1 MTAPVFKQLD
11 RSLHDHL
18 ADVMRLASHAD
29 DRTVAGLAR
38 DEIPRIV
45 TALEALL
52 REHRPDDHGR
62 CPTCRTRWL
71 SRRAPTPCRAYLAAH
86 ICLVMATATREPE
99 KHPVTRTG

>member
-1 MTAPVFKQLD
+1 VIAVTAPAFRQLD

-18 ADVMRLASHAD
+18 ADVMRLASYAD

-38 DEIPRIV
+38 DELPRIV

-52 REHRPDDHGR
+52 DEHQPDDHGR

-86 ICLVMATATREPE
+86 ISLTFAAARGE
-99 KHPVTRTG
+99 HG